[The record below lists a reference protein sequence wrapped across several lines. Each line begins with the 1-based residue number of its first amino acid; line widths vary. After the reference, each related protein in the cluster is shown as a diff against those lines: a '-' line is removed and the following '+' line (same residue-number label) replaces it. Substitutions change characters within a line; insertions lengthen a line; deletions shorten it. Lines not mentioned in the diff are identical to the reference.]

1 MELAL
6 IWSGEGEDR
15 DGDWHVEFA
24 GIELGDA
31 GLRARGT
38 QLGAVPVPY
47 RLDYRLDATG
57 EDFATRDLHVEATGA
72 GWRRRLRLARDQAG
86 EWTVE
91 AAAEGSPQLGSGVDG
106 FPAPEWRGSGARRGA
121 RLRPRAVPAH
131 QCDAVHRHRLDR
143 EPGSVDFLMAW
154 VSVPDL
160 AVHASRQ
167 RYQHLWR
174 DGERAVV
181 RYASLEGDRVTFTS
195 DLEFGADRLVRVYP
209 QLARRLEPNN
219 PRAMSSRGSRG
230 RIH

>member
-24 GIELGDA
+24 GVELGEA
-31 GLRARGT
+31 GLRASGT

-57 EDFATRDLHVEATGA
+57 EGFTTRTLQVEATGA
-72 GWRRRLRLARDQAG
+72 GWRRRLRLERDPGG

-91 AAAEGSPQLGSGVDG
+91 SAADG
-106 FPAPEWRGSGARRGA
+106 PRALDADGLPAPGGDAGALAGA
-121 RLRPRAVPAH
+121 LD
-131 QCDAVHRHRLDR
+131 CDLGLSPLTNAMPVHRHRLDR

-160 AVHASRQ
+160 AVRASRQ
-167 RYQHLWR
+167 RYQHVRR
-174 DGERAVV
+174 DGDRAVV
-181 RYASLEGDRVTFTS
+181 RYESLEDDEVSFTS
-195 DLEFGADRLVRVYP
+195 DLEFGADGLVRVYP
-209 QLARRLEPNN
+209 QLARRL
-219 PRAMSSRGSRG
+219 
-230 RIH
+230 

>member
-72 GWRRRLRLARDQAG
+72 GWRRLRLARDQAG

-91 AAAEGSPQLGSGVDG
+91 VAAEGSPQLGSGVDG
-106 FPAPEWRGSGARRGA
+106 IPGARGRGSGRSPGRSTATSGC
-121 RLRPRAVPAH
+121 PRSPMMP
-131 QCDAVHRHRLDR
+131 VHRHRLDR
-143 EPGSVDFLMAW
+143 EPGSVGSLMAW
-154 VSVPDL
+154 VSVLDL

-209 QLARRLEPNN
+209 QLARRLVNN